1 MNSATRLQFSTV
13 AKRAVRAAAWVAVT
27 LALGLM
33 LAILFTPELA
43 ASGSTKTTPPGG
55 QQIKEKTGPWVYR
68 SYSTP
73 V

>member
-1 MNSATRLQFSTV
+1 MSMATRPRFSTF

-27 LALGLM
+27 LALGLT
-33 LAILFTPELA
+33 LAILFTPELP

-55 QQIKEKTGPWVYR
+55 QQLKKKSGPWVYR